1 MIQFTFNEFLIRKEA
16 ETDSWKITAASEYVI
31 MSILK
36 VFHLC
41 IKDEKNENRLL
52 VLNKFVRQGIEL
64 CLNLNDYMEKVIL
77 DTKPNKNEENEDNA
91 SEKNKE
97 NMEESFHQQEN
108 SATEIISFYSN
119 ELKENN
125 AKILKGFS
133 KVYGVIVGF
142 HKMRNMDCGSDMVE
156 LLSLASKILI
166 KAQKFLK
173 LYKKDKLPKWFYL
186 IVDCLNLNNQNV
198 SIIAIET
205 IIDILNFSN
214 EDKEKNI
221 YKDLKDLILKDSKE
235 RKYDYVKKI
244 IENLWTFLD
253 YNASQKKIVEL
264 ILDFQH
270 YFDEIFREVIQI
282 SLTTSLVDPE
292 IAIRRFASYWKL
304 TNEEEFLKTVIP
316 VNDALFLMLD
326 YLDHENPLIRH
337 TSKSWLMDSKNKL
350 DRIIDPIFEILIKF
364 KFEEMKDPKII
375 TEMLKRFKTILTAN
389 EEALMYMDNE
399 ISQKLSDVVNNE
411 DNLKPHNFYIDLLAM
426 LCLKFI
432 EGPDMKK
439 EGSSVNANTC
449 EFLFM
454 VLNLLDTKI
463 SHRICSKIMEPLLN
477 VLDKAIDNKVVV
489 MQVQVM
495 NLLNVILFHSGN
507 NY

>member
-1 MIQFTFNEFLIRKEA
+1 
-16 ETDSWKITAASEYVI
+16 
-31 MSILK
+31 
-36 VFHLC
+36 
-41 IKDEKNENRLL
+41 
-52 VLNKFVRQGIEL
+52 
-64 CLNLNDYMEKVIL
+64 
-77 DTKPNKNEENEDNA
+77 
-91 SEKNKE
+91 
-97 NMEESFHQQEN
+97 
-108 SATEIISFYSN
+108 
-119 ELKENN
+119 
-125 AKILKGFS
+125 
-133 KVYGVIVGF
+133 
-142 HKMRNMDCGSDMVE
+142 
-156 LLSLASKILI
+156 
-166 KAQKFLK
+166 
-173 LYKKDKLPKWFYL
+173 
-186 IVDCLNLNNQNV
+186 
-198 SIIAIET
+198 
-205 IIDILNFSN
+205 
-214 EDKEKNI
+214 
-221 YKDLKDLILKDSKE
+221 
-235 RKYDYVKKI
+235 
-244 IENLWTFLD
+244 
-253 YNASQKKIVEL
+253 
-264 ILDFQH
+264 
-270 YFDEIFREVIQI
+270 
-282 SLTTSLVDPE
+282 
-292 IAIRRFASYWKL
+292 
-304 TNEEEFLKTVIP
+304 
-316 VNDALFLMLD
+316 MLD